1 MHDRPGHEASPNPVP
16 RAQSLVD
23 SRYAWARL
31 AAIVALS
38 TLGGVGMWSIIVAMP
53 AIQAEFGV
61 ARADA
66 SLPYSLSMLGFM
78 VGGVLMGKLADRFG
92 VIFPVVGGTLML
104 AAGYVATAYAPNI
117 FVFAIVFAIT
127 VGMLGGA
134 ATFSPL
140 LADASLW
147 FEKRRGMAIALAASG
162 NYLAG
167 TIWPPILEHFIA
179 AHGWRLTHLGIAAF
193 LLVTML
199 PLAVMLRRAPPAQR
213 PVATSLLENGAH
225 RPLGLPPNL
234 LQGLIM
240 FMGVCCCVAMSMPQV
255 HIVAYCVDLGYGPA
269 RGAEMLSLMLGL
281 GIVSRLASGWILDRI
296 GGFATLLIGSS
307 LQAAV
312 LAFYIPFDGL
322 TSLYII
328 SALFGL
334 GQGGIVPSY
343 AFIIRELYPAKGI
356 GLRVSLAVSSTI
368 LGMAVGGWMSGAIFD
383 ATGSYQL
390 ALINGIAWNVLNMA
404 IAAWLLLRQWRR
416 MTYAGASA

>member
-1 MHDRPGHEASPNPVP
+1 MHDRPGSEAAPLAR
-16 RAQSLVD
+16 RAESLID
-23 SRYAWARL
+23 SGYAWARL

-38 TLGGVGMWSIIVAMP
+38 TLGGVGMWSIIVAHAGDP
-53 AIQAEFGV
+53 GGVRRGARRGV
-61 ARADA
+61 AA
-66 SLPYSLSMLGFM
+66 LLLSMLGFM

-92 VIFPVVGGTLML
+92 AIYPVIGGTLMM

-117 FVFAIVFAIT
+117 AVFSIVFAVC
-127 VGMLGGA
+127 VGMLGSA

-147 FEKRRGMAIALAASG
+147 FETTPRPGHRARRQRQLYRRHGVAADPGAFHRHAWVARDASG
-162 NYLAG
+162 HCRRRDRHHAAAG
-167 TIWPPILEHFIA
+167 GDA
-179 AHGWRLTHLGIAAF
+179 AAG
-193 LLVTML
+193 
-199 PLAVMLRRAPPAQR
+199 PRRRSGRSR
-213 PVATSLLENGAH
+213 PSLLANGAH

-240 FMGVCCCVAMSMPQV
+240 FMGVCCCIAMSMPQV

-269 RGAEMLSLMLGL
+269 RGAEMLSLMLGF

-296 GGFATLLIGSS
+296 GGFATLLIGST
-307 LQAAV
+307 LQALV

-322 TSLYII
+322 TSLYLI
-328 SALFGL
+328 SAMFGL

-390 ALINGIAWNVLNMA
+390 ALLNGIAWNVLNMA
-404 IAAWLLLRQWRR
+404 IAGGLLLRQWRR
-416 MTYAGASA
+416 VTYAGAAA